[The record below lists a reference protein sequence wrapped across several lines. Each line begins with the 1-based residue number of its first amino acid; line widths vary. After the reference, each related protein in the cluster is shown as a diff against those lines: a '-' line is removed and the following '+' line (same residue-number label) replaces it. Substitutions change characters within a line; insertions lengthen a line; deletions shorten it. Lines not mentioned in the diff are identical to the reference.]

1 MKWRKLALVALAE
14 ILILAVIAL
23 VLIANLFADIMLH
36 HPVSERPK
44 DQGAEAV
51 LAQYN
56 LTHCRQITLTTTD
69 GLKLAAWYWP
79 SRNGA
84 AVILLHGYKQIR
96 SEMLPIAAMLARH
109 GYGVMLPAMRG
120 HGESDGELVTFG
132 YYETRDMEA
141 AFQYLLAQPEV
152 ARDRIGILGNSMGG
166 AIAILYASQT
176 PAIKAVVAQSP
187 YTTIDEMVA
196 ANVKRTVNLPPFP
209 MTPMIVFFVERKAG
223 FPVKEFAPI
232 DHIAKISP
240 RPVFIMTGG
249 KDTWVNPNG
258 GRQLYAAAGEPR
270 ELWFDP
276 DLGHLEFSEKRA
288 DEFEKRVIAF
298 FDQYL
303 ARAQ

>member
-14 ILILAVIAL
+14 LTILALVAL
-23 VLIANLFADIMLH
+23 VLIANLFADIMLRN
-36 HPVSERPK
+36 PANERPRER
-44 DQGAEAV
+44 DTEAL
-51 LAQYN
+51 LAQLD
-56 LTHCRQITLTTTD
+56 LTHGQPITLTTTD
-69 GLKLAAWYWP
+69 GFKLATWYWP

-96 SEMLPIAAMLARH
+96 SEMLPIAAMLVRH
-109 GYGVMLPAMRG
+109 GYGVIIPALRG

-132 YYETRDMEA
+132 YHETRDVEA

-166 AIAILYASQT
+166 AIAILYASQNS
-176 PAIKAVVAQSP
+176 AIKAVVAQSP
-187 YTTIDEMVA
+187 YTTIDDMVA

-209 MTPMIVFFVERKAG
+209 FTPMIVFFVERKAG
-223 FPVKEFAPI
+223 FSVKEFAPI

-249 KDTWVNPNG
+249 KDTWVNPDG
-258 GRQLYAAAGEPR
+258 GRQLYLAAGEPR

-276 DLGHLEFSEKRA
+276 ELEHLKFSEKRA
-288 DEFEKRVIAF
+288 DEFEKRVVAF

>member
-14 ILILAVIAL
+14 LTILAVVAL

-36 HPVSERPK
+36 HPANERPK
-44 DQGAEAV
+44 EQRAEAM

-79 SRNGA
+79 SQNGA
-84 AVILLHGYKQIR
+84 AVILLHGYKQMR
-96 SEMLPIAAMLARH
+96 SEMLPFAAMLVRH

-132 YYETRDMEA
+132 YYETRDVEA
-141 AFQYLLAQPEV
+141 VYQYLLAQPEV
-152 ARDRIGILGNSMGG
+152 ARDRIGILGNSMGS
-166 AIAILYASQT
+166 AIAILYASQN
-176 PAIKAVVAQSP
+176 PGIKAVVAQSP
-187 YTTIDEMVA
+187 YTTINDMVA

-209 MTPMIVFFVERKAG
+209 FAPMIVFFVERKAG
-223 FPVKEFAPI
+223 FSVKETAPI
-232 DHIAKISP
+232 DHIAQISP

-258 GRQLYAAAGEPR
+258 GRQLYAAAGDPR

-276 DLGHLEFSEKRA
+276 DLGHLEFGEKRA

>member
-14 ILILAVIAL
+14 LTILALVAL
-23 VLIANLFADIMLH
+23 VLIANLFADIMLRN
-36 HPVSERPK
+36 PANERPK
-44 DQGAEAV
+44 EQRAEAM

-56 LTHCRQITLTTTD
+56 LTHGQQITLTTAD
-69 GLKLAAWYWP
+69 GLKLATWYWP

-96 SEMLPIAAMLARH
+96 SEMLPIAAMLVRH

-120 HGESDGELVTFG
+120 HGESDGELITFG
-132 YYETRDMEA
+132 YHETRDVEV

-196 ANVKRTVNLPPFP
+196 ANVKRTVNLPSFP